1 MKDNIKLVPE
11 LRFPEF
17 EGEWVQKKMSDLFI
31 INAGGDVLKKNVSKV
46 KTAKFKYPIYANAE
60 KNKGLYGFSDIYKV
74 EGKTLTIAGRGV
86 HIGIAHTRNEK
97 YFPIVRLLV
106 LKPKT
111 NQIVKFFEYQFNNQN
126 IYIESTGVPQLT
138 SPQVSIYKVYSPSL
152 PEQQKIANFLTA
164 IDNRIQILE
173 KKKTLLEQYK
183 KGMMQKIFSQEI
195 RFKDDDEKAFP
206 SWEVKKLRDLIT
218 FSNGKGHEKYI
229 RNKGKFIVVNSKF
242 ISTNGKVRKY
252 CDSQISPLQ
261 KRSIV
266 MVMSDVPNGKALAK
280 CFLIDEDDKYT
291 LNQRICSLFEKT
303 NTNNEYLIFILNRN
317 KYYLKFDSGVGQTN
331 LKKNEVLNCPV
342 NLPCYSE
349 QTKIANFLT
358 AIDKKIEL
366 VNQQLEHSK
375 TYKKGLLQK
384 MFV

>member
-1 MKDNIKLVPE
+1 
-11 LRFPEF
+11 
-17 EGEWVQKKMSDLFI
+17 
-31 INAGGDVLKKNVSKV
+31 
-46 KTAKFKYPIYANAE
+46 
-60 KNKGLYGFSDIYKV
+60 
-74 EGKTLTIAGRGV
+74 
-86 HIGIAHTRNEK
+86 
-97 YFPIVRLLV
+97 
-106 LKPKT
+106 
-111 NQIVKFFEYQFNNQN
+111 
-126 IYIESTGVPQLT
+126 
-138 SPQVSIYKVYSPSL
+138 
-152 PEQQKIANFLTA
+152 
-164 IDNRIQILE
+164 
-173 KKKTLLEQYK
+173 
-183 KGMMQKIFSQEI
+183 MQKIFSQEI